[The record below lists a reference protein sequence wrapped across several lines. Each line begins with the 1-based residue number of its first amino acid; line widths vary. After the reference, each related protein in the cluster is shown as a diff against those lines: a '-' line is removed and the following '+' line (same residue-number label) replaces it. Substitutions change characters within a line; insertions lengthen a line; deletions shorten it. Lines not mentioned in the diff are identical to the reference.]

1 MIGHKWVVAV
11 TPIEKL
17 VEQQIKLSRSEQILN
32 HKRLLDRA
40 INGIILCLR
49 LTQLPRFMQYCVPF
63 SGCLSAEVI
72 SSLGT

>member
-32 HKRLLDRA
+32 HKRNWIGQSQSMELFYVCGSHNSQDSCNIVYLSQA
-40 INGIILCLR
+40 VCL
-49 LTQLPRFMQYCVPF
+49 QK
-63 SGCLSAEVI
+63 
-72 SSLGT
+72 